1 MVLFFVGLAFL
12 ILGGVF
18 YSKVVEGQFQPDD
31 RQTPALRKADG
42 VDYVKI
48 RTG

>member
-31 RQTPALRKADG
+31 RGNSSFKKSRWCRLCKNE
-42 VDYVKI
+42 
-48 RTG
+48 